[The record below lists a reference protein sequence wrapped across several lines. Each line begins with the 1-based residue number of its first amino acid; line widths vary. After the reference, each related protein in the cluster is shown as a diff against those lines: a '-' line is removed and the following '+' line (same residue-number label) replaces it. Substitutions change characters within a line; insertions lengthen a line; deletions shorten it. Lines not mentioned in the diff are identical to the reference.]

1 MAMRAFN
8 SKPEAQQKA
17 LSASAPNKQK
27 DAGDESRNAM
37 IRMSP
42 QPDAG
47 EVLAGLV
54 ERVTYHNAENGF
66 CVLRARARGHRDV
79 VTVVGH
85 AAAISAGEWIMAS
98 GQWINDR
105 THGQQFRARFL
116 RTSAPT
122 SAEGIERY
130 LSSGMIRG
138 VGPVYAKKLVRAFGE
153 KVFDIIESGP
163 DRLREVDGI
172 GPVRAASILAAWA
185 EQKAVREIMVFL
197 HSHGVSTA
205 RAVRIFKTY
214 GADAIQV
221 MTDNPYR
228 LARDIR
234 GIGFKTADAIAMK
247 LGVAKTAMV
256 RVRAGISY
264 ALTEAMD
271 EGHCGLPT
279 NELVPLAE
287 KLLEVP
293 QQLIRT
299 ALELELQEATV
310 IADQVGET
318 PCVFLAGLYRAE
330 RTIAHRLIRLANGML
345 PWPWIDSDKAVLWVE
360 KHVGLVLAGS
370 QVAAIRLALRSKVLV
385 MTGGPGVGKTTIIKA
400 ILRIVAAKAT
410 SLLLC
415 APTGR
420 AAKRLTEA
428 TGFEAK
434 TIHRLLEV
442 DPKGGGFR
450 RREDNPLDCDLLVI
464 DEASMVDVMLMQA
477 LVNAVPDKAALL
489 IVGDIDQLPSVGP
502 GQVLADIISSGAVPV
517 VRLTEV
523 FRQAARSRIITSAH
537 RINQGLMPDLSSPGT
552 DSDFYFVQVDD
563 PATAVARIIELAKIR
578 IPKRFGLD
586 PIRDIQ
592 VLCPMNRGGV
602 GARSLNIEL
611 QAALNPAGDRKVERF
626 GWTFAPGD
634 KVMQIENDYD
644 KEVYN
649 GDIGTIEDVDLTAG
663 VIAVSFDGR
672 SVTYQLGELDMLVP
686 AYAATIH
693 KSQGSEYPAVI
704 IPVLTQHYAML
715 HRNLLYT
722 GVTRGKRLVVLVGQK
737 KAIAIAVRNVSGRR
751 RWSKLAEWLRAG
763 SANARD
769 VEQC

>member
-1 MAMRAFN
+1 VGR
-8 SKPEAQQKA
+8 QQ
-17 LSASAPNKQK
+17 Q
-27 DAGDESRNAM
+27 E
-37 IRMSP
+37 
-42 QPDAG
+42 QPTQ

-66 CVLRARARGHRDV
+66 CVLRTKARGHRDV

-85 AAAISAGEWIMAS
+85 AAAISAGEWITAS
-98 GQWINDR
+98 GEWINDR
-105 THGQQFRARFL
+105 THGQQFKARFL
-116 RTSAPT
+116 RTSPPT
-122 SAEGIERY
+122 SADGIEKY
-130 LSSGMIRG
+130 LASGMIRG

-153 KVFDIIESGP
+153 KVFDVIEATP
-163 DRLREVDGI
+163 DRLHEISGI

-214 GADAIQV
+214 GSDAIQV
-221 MTDNPYR
+221 MTENPYR
-228 LARDIR
+228 LASDIR

-247 LGVAKTAMV
+247 LGVEKTAMM

-264 ALTEAMD
+264 ALTEAMQ

-279 NELVPLAE
+279 DELSPLAQ

-293 QQLIRT
+293 QELIGT
-299 ALELELQEATV
+299 ALDLELKEGTV
-310 IADQVGET
+310 IADRVGET

-330 RTIAHRLIRLANGML
+330 QSIADRLMRLANGTL
-345 PWPWIDSDKAVLWVE
+345 PWPWIEPDKALPWVE
-360 KHVGLVLAGS
+360 KHTGLSLAES
-370 QVAAIRLALRSKVLV
+370 QVAAVQLALKSKVLV
-385 MTGGPGVGKTTIIKA
+385 ITGGPGVGKTTIVNA
-400 ILRIVAAKAT
+400 ILRILTAKGID
-410 SLLLC
+410 LLLC

-420 AAKRLTEA
+420 AAKRMTEA

-442 DPKGGGFR
+442 DPRTGSFKRG
-450 RREDNPLDCDLLVI
+450 EDNPLHCDLLVV
-464 DEASMVDVMLMQA
+464 DESSMVDALLMQA
-477 LVNAVPDKAALL
+477 LMKAVPDKAALL

-502 GQVLADIISSGAVPV
+502 GQVLADIIASGAVPV
-517 VRLTEV
+517 VRLIEV
-523 FRQAARSRIITSAH
+523 FRQAAQSRIVSNAH
-537 RINQGLMPDLSSPGT
+537 RINQGSMPELSQAGQE
-552 DSDFYFVQVDD
+552 SDFYFVQADD
-563 PATAVARIIELAKIR
+563 PETAVGRIVELAKTR

-586 PIRDIQ
+586 PIHDIQ
-592 VLCPMNRGGV
+592 VLCPMNRGGA

-649 GDIGTIEDVDLTAG
+649 GDIGHIVEVDHNEGELVT
-663 VIAVSFDGR
+663 SFDGR
-672 SVTYQLGELDMLVP
+672 SITYGFGELDMLVP

-715 HRNLLYT
+715 QRNLLYT
-722 GVTRGKRLVVLVGQK
+722 GITRGKRLVVLVGQK
-737 KAIAIAVRNVSGRR
+737 KAVAIAVRNVSGRR
-751 RWSKLAEWLRAG
+751 RWSKLAEWLRCDP
-763 SANARD
+763 ARTTPQSGW
-769 VEQC
+769 VVGAPSTPNQ